1 VKIYKGKRTGGGIG
15 GQAIVVQNNGDEYP
29 LKHIER
35 HSPDGFQWGYG
46 GSGPADTALAI
57 LTDLLGMKRAD
68 LLYQLF
74 KWEFVACWGDEWSIS
89 EEKIREWVEK
99 QESGLYSTACKS
111 LPTNLYLID
120 KAEKTEK
127 LLSLSKKATKSSHL

>member
-1 VKIYKGKRTGGGIG
+1 MRKVKIYKGKRTGGGIG

-74 KWEFVACWGDEWSIS
+74 KWEFVARWGDEWSIS
-89 EEKIREWVEK
+89 EEKIRE
-99 QESGLYSTACKS
+99 
-111 LPTNLYLID
+111 
-120 KAEKTEK
+120 
-127 LLSLSKKATKSSHL
+127 